1 MIFRGLDPTTEDW
14 TFGQGISSYVG
25 GSAAV
30 ALNVKTA
37 LQTFLGD
44 AFWAATFG
52 VDWINLLGNRNT
64 LNAILAQTRAVIA
77 GAEGV
82 TAILSVSSNLDRAT
96 RTLTLQYSY
105 ADVYSPNVSGSA
117 NVTI

>member
-1 MIFRGLDPTTEDW
+1 MIFRGLTSSGDW
-14 TFGQGISSYVG
+14 NFGQGVASYTT

-52 VDWINLLGNRNT
+52 VDWINLLGNLNT
-64 LNAILAQTRAVIA
+64 LNAILAQTRSIIA

-82 TAILSVSSNLDRAT
+82 TSIVSVSSNLNRAT
-96 RTLTLQYSY
+96 RTLSLQYTY
-105 ADVYSPNVSGSA
+105 TDVYATTVAGTA
-117 NVTI
+117 QITL

>member
-1 MIFRGLDPTTEDW
+1 MIFRGLTPANDW
-14 TFGQGISSYVG
+14 AFGQGIASYVT

-37 LQTFLGD
+37 LLTFYGD

-52 VDWINLLGNRNT
+52 VDWLNLLGNRNT
-64 LNAILAQTRAVIA
+64 QNAILAQTRAVIA

-82 TAILSVSSNLDRAT
+82 TKILSVSANFNRGS
-96 RTLTLQYSY
+96 RTLFLQYRY
-105 ADVYSPNVSGSA
+105 ADVYSPSVSGS
-117 NVTI
+117 VPIGV